1 MFAKKRNATAAAPS
15 KVTTSINANAN
26 VNGAGQKFSPIRNT
40 NAVMNNNSAVAAA
53 VEHSSVANL
62 SRFDTDLMSKN
73 TENAAVVDDSC
84 VNVGGGN
91 DGNEKHT
98 EEVPKSIPTSGG
110 DDVEDDLT
118 EATAATFAMD
128 VGEEVEVNDVA
139 ADKEPSATSK
149 GTSPYFSNNAVTNNQ
164 MKMMENQLQK
174 GNDEKAGTAADD
186 DATKTTSSPATNGNM
201 EASKSNSNSPP
212 REELV
217 IPAGISAAAN
227 ANNVLQQQQ
236 FSPKLGGNMKPTPPV
251 ETAKTNK
258 SMPTTTGRTLSP
270 HQGSAINRV
279 SLSPRPPNAKNGRG
293 SSLSPKGT
301 SRPSNHN
308 VNQTT
313 SSFSPKRHVDA
324 NVDDDD
330 DNSIV
335 IPGVPAAVANKQQP
349 AARTTLQATNNNVTL
364 NNASVGRGG
373 ANNIRQPGLIVNSNN
388 GNTRTT
394 LPTKTPAKNGSRISA
409 TLPRPLLNR
418 QQRTS
423 SFMVNKNTMSTSN
436 ACDIVTEKV
445 TFAVPDTRPQVVNQN
460 TTMNGNGN
468 KNDRRNGHV
477 AGTSL
482 VNSARAMNS
491 TAITP
496 DNRRGV
502 GVGVGE
508 AKQTAA
514 ASTPYDRQTSG
525 GDSSS
530 SGSSSNGSN
539 GTCGNNDNAAV
550 TPTLRPNN
558 NQVSTAKTPY
568 KQPNDNMMDVEL
580 QIKEVVE
587 APQPQRRPR
596 SQTITS
602 PPSAST
608 KNPVESATP
617 RVSNVNPPPSTNV
630 VTNTNAQAL
639 AYTTNS
645 NSAFHTD
652 ETFDE
657 LLSQFVD
664 DIREGTD
671 IYEKGKNDLLK
682 LDVDLTHAH
691 AAVLQYR
698 DGYKNLLDEMEG
710 IQAMAESIMAEL

>member
-1 MFAKKRNATAAAPS
+1 
-15 KVTTSINANAN
+15 
-26 VNGAGQKFSPIRNT
+26 
-40 NAVMNNNSAVAAA
+40 
-53 VEHSSVANL
+53 
-62 SRFDTDLMSKN
+62 
-73 TENAAVVDDSC
+73 
-84 VNVGGGN
+84 
-91 DGNEKHT
+91 
-98 EEVPKSIPTSGG
+98 
-110 DDVEDDLT
+110 
-118 EATAATFAMD
+118 
-128 VGEEVEVNDVA
+128 
-139 ADKEPSATSK
+139 
-149 GTSPYFSNNAVTNNQ
+149 
-164 MKMMENQLQK
+164 
-174 GNDEKAGTAADD
+174 
-186 DATKTTSSPATNGNM
+186 
-201 EASKSNSNSPP
+201 
-212 REELV
+212 
-217 IPAGISAAAN
+217 
-227 ANNVLQQQQ
+227 
-236 FSPKLGGNMKPTPPV
+236 MKPASSV
-251 ETAKTNK
+251 ETAKTTE
-258 SMPTTTGRTLSP
+258 SMPTTTGHTLSP

-279 SLSPRPPNAKNGRG
+279 SLSPRPSNAKNGRG

-335 IPGVPAAVANKQQP
+335 IPGVPVAVANKQQP
-349 AARTTLQATNNNVTL
+349 AVATTLQATNNNVTL

-373 ANNIRQPGLIVNSNN
+373 ANNIRQPGLMVNSNN
-388 GNTRTT
+388 GNARTT
-394 LPTKTPAKNGSRISA
+394 LPTKTPAKKGSRISA

-423 SFMVNKNTMSTSN
+423 SFMMNKNTMSTSN

-460 TTMNGNGN
+460 TTMNANAN

-496 DNRRGV
+496 DNRRRGV
-502 GVGVGE
+502 GGVE
-508 AKQTAA
+508 TKQTAA
-514 ASTPYDRQTSG
+514 ASTPYVRQTSG

-530 SGSSSNGSN
+530 SGSSSKDGSS
-539 GTCGNNDNAAV
+539 GTCGNNENAAV
-550 TPTLRPNN
+550 TPTPRPNN

-617 RVSNVNPPPSTNV
+617 RVSNVNPPPSTNM
-630 VTNTNAQAL
+630 VTNNNAQAH
-639 AYTTNS
+639 AYTTTNN

-710 IQAMAESIMAEL
+710 IQAMAESIMADL